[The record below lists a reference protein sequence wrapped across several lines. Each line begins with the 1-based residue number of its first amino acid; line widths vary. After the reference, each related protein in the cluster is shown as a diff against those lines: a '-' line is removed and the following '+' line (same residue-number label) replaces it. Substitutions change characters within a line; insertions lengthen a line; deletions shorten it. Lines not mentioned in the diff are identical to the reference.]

1 MPSSNKK
8 IIVVIG
14 ATGNQGSSVA
24 HTFLPLPYWHVRAV
38 TRNPTSSAS
47 QALAALGAEVVTAD
61 LSDPTSLFQ
70 AFKGANTIFLNTDF
84 WETYIIAGTAAASG
98 RGDTGKSPGKQSFET
113 EVSHGKNAADVAA
126 DIPSLEH
133 LVYSALA
140 PMKRHSKGKYQSDH
154 WDSKATV
161 VDYIE
166 NEKPELAKKLS
177 LIYLG
182 AYTTNRLLFPNLDPA
197 SGQYKYVI
205 SASKEMRLPIIYP
218 KKSTGPF
225 VQALIE
231 NEKPGTKLL
240 AYDSDSY
247 LRMEQIVELFTKV
260 TGKEAV
266 LVEVTIEE
274 MHQKFGIPLDV
285 LTGMPYIHKFGYCG
299 GVDGIIEPSELTLK
313 VETKS
318 FENWLGEQDLNKLLE
333 QGLMQKSSVQK

>member
-1 MPSSNKK
+1 MSSSNKK
-8 IIVVIG
+8 IIVVVG

-24 HTFLPLPYWHVRAV
+24 HTFLALPDWHVRAV
-38 TRNPTSSAS
+38 TRNPSSSAS
-47 QALAALGAEVVTAD
+47 QALTALGAEAVTAD
-61 LSDPTSLFQ
+61 LSDPTSLSQ

-84 WETYIIAGTAAASG
+84 WETYITASMAAASG
-98 RGDTGKSPGKQSFET
+98 EGDTGKAPGEQSFET

-177 LIYLG
+177 VIYLG
-182 AYTTNRLLFPNLDPA
+182 AYVTNALLFPKLDPA
-197 SGQYKYVI
+197 SGKYIYVI
-205 SASKEMRLPIIYP
+205 SASKEMRLPIIDP
-218 KKSTGPF
+218 KQSTGPF

-231 NEKPGTKLL
+231 NEKPGTRLL

-247 LRMEQIVELFTKV
+247 MSMEQIVQLFTRV
-260 TGKEAV
+260 TGKEAI
-266 LVEVTIEE
+266 LVEATIEE

-285 LTGMPYIHKFGYCG
+285 LTGMPYIHEFGYCG
-299 GVDGIIEPSELTLK
+299 GVNGIIEPSELTLK

-333 QGLMQKSSVQK
+333 QVLMQRRSVQK